1 MGLDKDFDMFDHG
14 VTLLSPDRVPMS
26 LRDVAGSRG
35 LVVVGVGRGGERG
48 FQMLYRFREDSER
61 LASQGVHLVF
71 AYPRESA
78 RHVLDP
84 ISASSAR
91 LQRRPCLLL
100 DADGCFFRNGPPAR
114 SVAVAHIAHD
124 MTLLDAAGIDLR
136 DETWEDG
143 LHAYLSGIRVGAN
156 DAAPVGT

>member
-1 MGLDKDFDMFDHG
+1 
-14 VTLLSPDRVPMS
+14 
-26 LRDVAGSRG
+26 
-35 LVVVGVGRGGERG
+35 
-48 FQMLYRFREDSER
+48 MLYRFREDSER

-124 MTLLDAAGIDLR
+124 MTLLDTAGIDLR

-143 LHAYLSGIRVGAN
+143 LRAYLSGIRVGAN